1 MGKFVGWTYV
11 SGVNTPDWQ
20 LWLNIEWWFMLLWL
34 CHWVRPVSSQCAFSQ
49 DLSIIGSFPTVHCI
63 HVMLWFSVL
72 ISAWFRESNDWRRD
86 WTGQTLKYKESY
98 INKIYCNWVPPLPR
112 PGMRGEVRSSI
123 FVLTSTTITTIFMVI
138 MWCCSA
144 YWRMEKFMY
153 ICNWQLRLCWSGG
166 EGGRGGAIRSHT
178 TSPG

>member
-1 MGKFVGWTYV
+1 MFFLILFWGYKNVMNIESYLNTFAISQCTVGKFVGWPYD

-63 HVMLWFSVL
+63 HVMLWFLVL

-112 PGMRGEVRSSI
+112 PGMRGER
-123 FVLTSTTITTIFMVI
+123 
-138 MWCCSA
+138 CCSA
-144 YWRMEKFMY
+144 NWRMEKFM
-153 ICNWQLRLCWSGG
+153 
-166 EGGRGGAIRSHT
+166 
-178 TSPG
+178 